1 MASPHSCF
9 RGISMMI
16 SAWGFREDKEMDVM
30 ERGGCWRKRLL
41 GLCFLFVSLISN
53 AQLPAFP
60 GAEGFGSLA
69 TGGRGGDVYYVTN
82 LGASGVGSFAY
93 GVENA
98 PAAGRTILFKVSGH
112 IRLSSGSGGGLTVS
126 KSKITVAGQSA
137 PGDGICF
144 WNNTMN
150 ITGNDLVFRNIRW
163 RYGYSAAGGDS
174 VDISGSQRIIFDHCD
189 LMFSTDENMSSF
201 GIAPEHM
208 TFQWSIN
215 AWGLNGHSCGGLWK
229 MNHASVHNTLWA
241 NNHTRNP
248 KLIGCDVFDWVN
260 NLTFGWDYGFNM
272 APESFTADTVYRV
285 NIRNSSFVHGG
296 STTSAIYGGGT
307 NVVGDAL
314 FRLHMSDAALDG
326 NNNGVLD
333 VSRSNYQLVAS
344 GTQYDQIATAWSQ
357 TVDGSPTN
365 SVIGVPVSVVPRMTA
380 YKKILSQ
387 VGAVRLE
394 IGVRPL
400 RDEITALCVARTA
413 SLQRGIIANPLELNL
428 STGSAFASL
437 ISANAPLDTD
447 VDGMPDDWE
456 VAVGYNPAVA
466 DNNTLLT
473 AGELTASFFPA
484 GSPVGYTRLEEYLH
498 FLAVPHGTVAK
509 NTVDSPSFVEIDLSR
524 FTSGFSASPV
534 FTLSSVTGG
543 TVSSSGSGDVIVR
556 FTPTPE
562 TSGRG
567 GFCFTVTD
575 AAGATWTQ
583 QCCLL
588 VSTQPQPRPIIW
600 VGDGVSNAWNLSATN
615 FVSMT
620 GPVAF
625 TNGDAV
631 LIDDSGS
638 ATPSLVV
645 SGTLLPASLTV
656 STGSKSFV
664 MKGTGS
670 LGGNGGLTKLGS
682 GALTLNVNHTGTGAG
697 LIDGGIVIL
706 GGASNAGS
714 LPSGS
719 LLLQNN
725 VVISNAWPAST
736 STLNITAP
744 LVISAGEAATLCT
757 GRRIQL
763 SGALTGSGDLA
774 LVHQGTD
781 SYVQLRGAM
790 NAFTGMLN
798 LVFRGSSG
806 ALTTVFNGGSFNGW
820 GGATVNLGGGILVNP
835 YTNSGGNNFPIG
847 ALFGTGTLGGG
858 SAGAPNYQL
867 GGLGMDT
874 VFEGAFT
881 GNAKVTKTGLARLTL
896 TGASTHTGVTAV
908 SEGTLDLLG
917 SFQNSVVIVASN
929 ATLSGTGILGE
940 ALNLAAG
947 GILAP
952 GGSGGSGRGVLRAA
966 SLSLT
971 APQVRM
977 DLTSDPAGSND
988 CVAVEAGG
996 PIVLTGLQNFDFTFT
1011 EGRLGAGVYDLITTT
1026 GPLFTTNV
1034 TLSSNLPQGTRQ
1046 TLSLEH
1052 SATNTTP
1059 SFVRLL
1065 VAGTA
1070 GNLLWTAANGA
1081 RWDVQ
1086 TTAAWSGASPATFY
1100 MFDTVRFGDTAATGI
1115 VTIHETVAPQRITVS
1130 NTAARAYIF
1139 TGGPITGEGMLV
1151 KQGTGSLTLN
1161 LQQVTLAASIT
1172 SNSPTATIASTN
1184 GLFLGMTVLGT
1195 GIPAGTT
1202 ITALVNATTVTLSQ
1216 SAMATSSTASLV
1228 FETRN
1233 TYSGGTVLD
1242 AGALVLACNTWQYYS
1257 SSTPPPSNP
1266 FGLGSGPITLNGGT
1280 LTLLGNT
1287 GNAQHL
1293 YGALPNDLI
1302 VPAGKSAVLKS
1313 PLRGTSF
1320 TDFAGLRGSLTGAGT
1335 LNLVV
1340 NFKYGVITGDW
1351 SAFSGTLNVTRPSV
1365 DANDPR
1371 FQLGNAL
1378 GLPLATVSLDQV
1390 QLEYNAT
1397 LPVEGITLPIG
1408 SLSGNATA
1416 VISGGQI
1423 GIAPVTW
1430 RVGGLNSNATFAGSF
1445 TPYPSGGPIG
1455 LAKTGSGT
1463 WTLTGSGTVNAGIT
1477 VEAGTLSYGDAAT
1490 DAMTNT
1496 GPITVFSDA
1505 VLQLNSGATIWGNS
1519 CDVAAG
1525 GMLRGCGTV
1534 SGAMSCGGTMAAVG
1548 GTLAI
1553 AGEAYLG
1560 GVTSFGA
1567 LIDRVAVAGDLTL
1580 EGRIDLPATG
1590 LSYGRKTLITYTG
1603 TLDLGTLAFG
1613 TLPAGYLALLDTT
1626 VAGEVAVKLVDLA
1639 AYQSWQ
1645 TTYFGNT
1652 IDPAGAPDA
1661 DPDNDGMSNYEEFE
1675 SGTNPKRAT
1684 SSIPLVWSGGGA
1696 NAWDQATTADWLE
1709 GATKR
1714 VFRDGRVVIFND
1726 SGTNTP
1732 AIDLRDSLR
1741 PGAVVVTNTSKAYT
1755 FDGAGALDGAMT
1767 LDKRG
1772 SGTLS
1777 VLTPNSYT
1785 GITTVAS
1792 GILNIQ
1798 SDNALGS
1805 GAGGTVVSNNARL
1818 ELEGGITVSG
1828 EALSLAGQG
1837 GASFYNGALNSMSG
1851 ANVWNGPINIATAGT
1866 RIGAQAGASLKVAGV
1881 ISSGMNTYGVTVR
1894 PADNTAA
1901 VILAGRN
1908 TYLGDTAI
1916 IGGPLV
1922 LEGGEDRIPV
1932 ITVVKMGSGGVSGR
1946 FDLNGCDQGLAGL
1959 TLVSGTA
1966 NSVTN
1971 SALTEAVLT
1980 LSNEV
1985 VSTCAIPLGGK
1996 LALTK
2001 KGSGQLNLT
2010 TRSTYTGD
2018 TRVDSGILNLIFAS
2032 LATPSNLLATTSDLL
2047 LNNGCLRLSGKAGS
2061 NTLQALGNLT
2071 VLPGTSNTIELVS
2084 LANEVIHLTL
2094 GNVWT
2099 IGAGAVVLMD
2109 LSSSSNVVLR
2119 ASPAMTGP
2127 YLEGVL
2133 VKDRDGIGPATVVNG
2148 SIVRHVPTI
2157 LAKDSNQAQTS
2168 FSSLDTQYTAGTL
2181 FWNNEGLMTNRS
2193 VYELVLDTTKTG
2205 GIIDMGF
2212 SNSVL
2217 TLASGKVSFSG
2228 TNDLL
2233 LTRGQLGNTGAEVVI
2248 DTEGI
2253 GVFTVASRISGGAG
2267 LLTLRGNGTLQVTA
2281 TNTYSGGTFLEDGG
2295 ETLIA
2300 AHSSALGSGIVSIG
2314 TNATLHLN
2322 AAGTVTVANTFSGTG
2337 NLRLQLSG
2345 VAAANTY
2352 ANNVTT
2358 YTGDIRLVNV
2368 GSTGNKWSINN
2379 RGPLG
2384 SGLIIDSGSQLFV
2397 SGGTNVFSKGI
2408 QVSGTGNNETRGA
2421 IRLIGTLGGP
2431 IVLLGSTT
2439 IGTEGGALSGVIQGG
2454 VEGQQTLTFGTTNSK
2469 GNATVLQAIRDGAGV
2484 VSLLKVAAGTLTVM
2498 GTNSYSGATT
2508 VAAGTLKITTPAAL
2522 PTTSSINLNGGILDL
2537 AGASPHASP
2546 ATVPSLAGNGG
2557 TLRLSTMDRLVVT
2570 GNMTGT
2576 LVLAFSDPQ
2585 NLVTGTTY
2593 IVATYGGTPPA
2604 AVSLQNVTLP
2614 WMVSKVR
2621 GEIRVFKLSGT
2632 ILNIY

>member
-1 MASPHSCF
+1 MRKLICLC
-9 RGISMMI
+9 GMI
-16 SAWGFREDKEMDVM
+16 VCRF
-30 ERGGCWRKRLL
+30 
-41 GLCFLFVSLISN
+41 IY
-53 AQLPAFP
+53 AQLPAFS

-82 LGASGVGSFAY
+82 LDPSGVGSFAY
-93 GVENA
+93 GVQNA
-98 PAAGRTILFKVSGH
+98 PAEGRTILFKVSGH
-112 IRLSSGSGGGLTVS
+112 IRLPSGSGGGLTVS
-126 KSKITVAGQSA
+126 KSKITVAGQTA

-150 ITGNDLVFRNIRW
+150 ITGNDLVFRHIRW
-163 RYGYSAAGGDS
+163 RYGYSTAGGDS
-174 VDISGSQRIIFDHCD
+174 VDVSGSQRIIFDHCEV
-189 LMFSTDENMSSF
+189 MFSTDENLSSF
-201 GIAPEHM
+201 GTAPEHM

-229 MNHASVHNTLWA
+229 MRHATVHNTLWA

-260 NLTFGWDYGFNM
+260 NLTFGWDLGLNM
-272 APESFTADTVYRV
+272 APESFTADTIYRV

-307 NVVGDAL
+307 NEVGDAL
-314 FRLHMSDAALDG
+314 FRLHMSDVALDG

-333 VSRSNYQLVAS
+333 VSRSNYQLVAA
-344 GTQYDQIATAWSQ
+344 GTQYDQVTTAWPQ
-357 TVDGSPTN
+357 TTNGLSGSPT
-365 SVIGVPVSVVPRMTA
+365 SGVPVSAVSRMAA

-387 VGAVRLE
+387 VGATRME
-394 IGVRPL
+394 IHSRPL
-400 RDEITALCVARTA
+400 RDEISELCVSRAAT
-413 SLQRGIIANPLELNL
+413 LQRGIISNPLELNL
-428 STGSAFASL
+428 STGTAFASL
-437 ISANAPLDTD
+437 QSTAVPLDVD
-447 VDGMPDDWE
+447 GDGMPDAWE
-456 VAVGYNPAVA
+456 SAVGYNPAVA
-466 DNNTLLT
+466 DHNTVLS
-473 AGELTASFFPA
+473 AGELSASFFPS

-498 FLAVPHGTVAK
+498 YKAVPHGTVAK
-509 NTVDSPSFVEIDLSR
+509 NTPDSPSYLDVDLR
-524 FTSGFSASPV
+524 RYTSGFTASPV
-534 FTLSSVTGG
+534 FTLSGVTGG
-543 TVSSSGSGDVIVR
+543 TTSSSGPGGAVVR
-556 FTPTPE
+556 FTPTLDF
-562 TSGRG
+562 SGRAA
-567 GFCFTVTD
+567 FLFAVTD
-575 AAGATWTQ
+575 AEGHSWTQ

-588 VSTQPQPRPIIW
+588 VSQQPQPRPLTW

-615 FVSMT
+615 FLSMT

-645 SGTLLPASLTV
+645 SGALLPASLTV
-656 STGSKSFV
+656 NTSTKSYV
-664 MKGTGS
+664 LRGTGS
-670 LGGNGGLTKLGS
+670 LSGTGGLTKLGS
-682 GALTLNVNHTGTGAG
+682 GALTLNLNHTGTGAG
-697 LIDGGIVIL
+697 LIDGGLVIL

-725 VVISNAWPAST
+725 AVISNAWPSSS
-736 STLNITAP
+736 STLNIAAP
-744 LVISAGEAATLCT
+744 LVISAGEVATLCT

-763 SGALTGSGDLA
+763 SGALTGSGDLT

-790 NAFTGMLN
+790 NAFTGILN

-820 GGATVNLGGGILVNP
+820 GGATVNLGAGITVNP

-847 ALFGTGTLGGG
+847 ALFGSGTLGGG
-858 SAGAPNYQL
+858 SAGAPVYQL
-867 GGLGMDT
+867 SGLGMDT
-874 VFEGAFT
+874 VFDGAFT
-881 GNAKVTKTGLARLTL
+881 GNAKVTKTGLGRLIL
-896 TGASTHTGVTAV
+896 TGASTHSGVTAV
-908 SEGTLDLLG
+908 SAGTLDLLG
-917 SFQNSVVIVASN
+917 SFQNSVVTVASN
-929 ATLSGTGILGE
+929 ATLSGTGVLGSP
-940 ALNLAAG
+940 LNLAAG

-952 GGSGGSGRGVLRAA
+952 GSSGGSGRGVLRTA

-977 DLTSDPAGSND
+977 DLTSDPSGSND

-996 PIVLTGLQNFDFTFT
+996 PIVLTGLQNFDFNFT
-1011 EGRLGAGVYDLITTT
+1011 EGKLGAGVYDLITTT

-1034 TLSSNLPQGTRQ
+1034 MLSSNLPMGTRQ

-1070 GNLLWTAANGA
+1070 GNLLWTGANGA

-1100 MFDTVRFGDTAATGI
+1100 TFDTVRFDDTAAIGS

-1130 NTAARAYIF
+1130 NTAARAYTF

-1151 KQGTGSLTLN
+1151 KQGSGTLTLN
-1161 LQQVTLAASIT
+1161 LQQVTLT
-1172 SNSPTATIASTN
+1172 NSVTTDGSPALTVLTTN
-1184 GLFLGMTVLGT
+1184 GLFLGMTVIGS

-1202 ITALVNATTVTLSQ
+1202 IAALVNANTVTLSQ
-1216 SAMATSSTASLV
+1216 SATDTSSTVSLV

-1242 AGALVLACNTWQYYS
+1242 AGALLLACNTWQYYS

-1280 LTLLGNT
+1280 LTLLGHT

-1302 VPAGKSAVLKS
+1302 VPAGKSAILKS
-1313 PLRGTSF
+1313 TLRGTSF
-1320 TDFAGLRGSLTGAGT
+1320 TDFAGLRGSLTGSGI

-1351 SAFSGTLNVTRPSV
+1351 SAFSGTLNVSRPSV

-1371 FQLGNAL
+1371 FQLGYPL
-1378 GLPLATVSLDQV
+1378 GLPLAAVSLDQV
-1390 QLEYNAT
+1390 QLEYNAP

-1408 SLSGNATA
+1408 SLSGNSTA

-1430 RVGGLNSNATFAGSF
+1430 RVGGLHSNATFAGSF
-1445 TPYPSGGPIG
+1445 TAYPSGGPIG
-1455 LAKTGSGT
+1455 LAKAGTGT

-1490 DAMTNT
+1490 DVITNT
-1496 GPITVFSDA
+1496 GPLTVFSDG
-1505 VLQLNSGATIWGNS
+1505 VLQLNSGATIWGNN

-1525 GMLRGCGTV
+1525 GTLRGRGTV
-1534 SGAMSCGGTMAAVG
+1534 KSPMSCGGTLAAVG
-1548 GTLAI
+1548 GTLSI

-1560 GVTSFGA
+1560 GVTSFSA
-1567 LIDRVAVAGDLTL
+1567 LSDRVAVAGDLTL

-1603 TLDLGTLAFG
+1603 TLELGALVFG
-1613 TLPAGYLALLDTT
+1613 ALPAGYLALLDTT
-1626 VAGEVAVKLVDLA
+1626 VPGEVAVKLVDLA
-1639 AYQSWQ
+1639 AYQIWQ
-1645 TTYFGNT
+1645 TTHFGNT
-1652 IDPAGAPDA
+1652 TDPAGAPEA
-1661 DPDNDGMSNYEEFE
+1661 DLDSDGMSNYEEYE
-1675 SGTNPKRAT
+1675 AGTDPKSAA
-1684 SSIPLVWSGGGA
+1684 SSLPLVWSGGGA
-1696 NAWDQATTADWLE
+1696 NAWDQAATANWLE
-1709 GATKR
+1709 GATKW

-1732 AIDLRDSLR
+1732 AIDLCDSLR
-1741 PGAVVVTNTSKAYT
+1741 PGAIVVTNTSKAYT

-1785 GITTVAS
+1785 GITTVAA

-1818 ELEGGITVSG
+1818 ELQGGITVSG
-1828 EALSLAGQG
+1828 ETLSLAGQG
-1837 GASFYNGALNSMSG
+1837 GAAFYNGALNSKSA
-1851 ANVWNGPINIATAGT
+1851 ANIWNGAINITASGT
-1866 RIGAQAGASLKVAGV
+1866 RIGAQAGASLQVSGV
-1881 ISSGMNTYGVTVR
+1881 ISCGVNTYGLTIR
-1894 PADNTAA
+1894 PADMTAS
-1901 VILAGRN
+1901 VILSARN
-1908 TYLGDTAI
+1908 SYLGDTAI
-1916 IGGPLV
+1916 IGGPLL
-1922 LEGGEDRIPV
+1922 LEGGEDRLPV
-1932 ITVVKMGSGGVSGR
+1932 MTVVKMGSGGVSGR
-1946 FDLNGCDQGLAGL
+1946 FDLNGCNQSLAGL

-1971 SALTEAVLT
+1971 SAVAEAVLT

-1985 VSTCAIPLGGK
+1985 VSTCAIPLNGK
-1996 LALTK
+1996 LAFTK

-2010 TRSTYTGD
+2010 TRSNYTGD
-2018 TRVDSGILNLIFAS
+2018 TRVDNGMFHLDFAS
-2032 LATPSNLLATTSDLL
+2032 LTTPSNLLATTSDLL
-2047 LNNGCLRLSGKAGS
+2047 LNNGSVRLSGKSGS
-2061 NTLQALGNLT
+2061 NTFQALGELT

-2084 LANEVIHLTL
+2084 LANEVVQLTL

-2099 IGAGAVVLMD
+2099 IGSGAVVLMD
-2109 LSSSSNVVLR
+2109 LSSSSNSAIR
-2119 ASPAMTGP
+2119 ASPAMSGP

-2133 VKDRDGIGPATVVNG
+2133 VKDRNGIGPATVVNG
-2148 SIVRHVPTI
+2148 YIVRHVPTI
-2157 LAKDSNQAQTS
+2157 LTKDSNHAQTI
-2168 FSSLDTQYTAGTL
+2168 FSSLDTQYTAGSL
-2181 FWNNEGLMTNRS
+2181 FWNNEGLLTNRS
-2193 VYELVLDTTKTG
+2193 VYALVLDTTKNG
-2205 GIIDMGF
+2205 GIIDMGS

-2217 TLASGKVSFSG
+2217 TLTSGTVSFAG

-2233 LTRGQLGNTGAEVVI
+2233 LTRGQVGNTGTEVLM
-2248 DTEGI
+2248 DTEGS
-2253 GVFTVASRISGGAG
+2253 GVFTVASRISGGSG
-2267 LLTLRGNGTLQVTA
+2267 RLTLSGNGIVQLTA
-2281 TNTYSGGTFLEDGG
+2281 TNTYSGGTALDDGG
-2295 ETLIA
+2295 ETLIV
-2300 AHSSALGSGIVSIG
+2300 AHSSALGSGSVSIG

-2322 AAGTVTVANTFSGTG
+2322 VAGTVTVANTFAGAG

-2352 ANNVTT
+2352 VNNVTS
-2358 YTGDIRLVNV
+2358 YTGNIRLTNV
-2368 GSTGNKWSINN
+2368 GGTGNKWNLNN
-2379 RGPLG
+2379 RGTLG
-2384 SGLIIDSGSQLFV
+2384 AGLTIDSGSQLFA

-2408 QVSGTGNNETRGA
+2408 LVSGTGNNESRGV

-2431 IVLLGSTT
+2431 ITLLGSTT
-2439 IGTEGGALSGVIQGG
+2439 IGTEGGSLSGVIQGG
-2454 VEGQQTLTFGTTNSK
+2454 VEGQHILTFGTTNSK
-2469 GNATVLQAIRDGAGV
+2469 GNATVLQTIRDGTGV
-2484 VSLLKVAAGTLTVM
+2484 VSLLKVAAGTLTLM

-2508 VAAGTLKITTPAAL
+2508 ISAGTLKINTPAAL
-2522 PTTSSINLNGGILDL
+2522 SATSAIILSGGILDL
-2537 AGASPHASP
+2537 AGASPVASP
-2546 ATVPSLAGNGG
+2546 AIVPSLAGNGG
-2557 TLRLSTMDRLVVT
+2557 TLRLSTTDKLVIS
-2570 GNMTGT
+2570 GNMTGS
-2576 LVLAFSDPQ
+2576 LVVSISDPQ
-2585 NLVTGTTY
+2585 SLVEGTTY
-2593 IVATYGGTPPA
+2593 IVATYGGLPPA
-2604 AVSLQNVTLP
+2604 SVLLQNVPLP
-2614 WMVSKVR
+2614 WMASR
-2621 GEIRVFKLSGT
+2621 AGGEIRVFKLKGT
-2632 ILNIY
+2632 LLNIR